1 MVAHGFHGGLP
12 CQQMGNYASGFRLR
26 YISSLATHP
35 EPRMLKILGKAA
47 SINVRKVLWT
57 CEELNLPYEREDWGS
72 GFKATS
78 EPEFLALN
86 PNAMV
91 PVLLDDELV
100 LWESNTICRYLC
112 ARERRHDL
120 LPLQPRARAQVEKWM
135 DWQMGELNNS
145 WRYAFMSLV
154 RHSPAHQDAALLA
167 AGIAGWNAMMG
178 VLEQQLQ
185 RSGAWVC
192 GERFT
197 LADIVLGLSV
207 KRWLMAPMA
216 RPDYPAIAA
225 YHARLAHKTAAFA
238 G

>member
-1 MVAHGFHGGLP
+1 
-12 CQQMGNYASGFRLR
+12 
-26 YISSLATHP
+26 
-35 EPRMLKILGKAA
+35 MLKILGKAA

-57 CEELNLPYEREDWGS
+57 CDELNLPYEREDWGS

-78 EPEFLALN
+78 DPDFLALN

-91 PVLLDDELV
+91 PVLVDGEFI

-112 ARERRHDL
+112 AREKRDDL
-120 LPLQPRARAQVEKWM
+120 LPPDPRARAQVEKWM

-154 RHSPAHQDAALLA
+154 RQSPAHQDAALLA

-185 RSGAWVC
+185 HSGAHVC

-207 KRWLMAPMA
+207 KRWMMAPMA
-216 RPDYPAIAA
+216 RPAYPAIAA
-225 YHARLAHKTAAFA
+225 YHARLTHKTAAFA